1 MDVKGDDIVIGVG
14 VRLGVCVPVGSSGGD
29 SSLCGGWIV
38 KEGGVDGS
46 G

>member
-1 MDVKGDDIVIGVG
+1 MDVKGDDIVVGIG
-14 VRLGVCVPVGSSGGD
+14 VRLMVCVPVCSSGRD
-29 SSLCGGWIV
+29 SSLRGGWIV